1 MICDNTIAVRRIVF
15 HGHTPKALDAML
27 LKIAQWEDHHKAAVT
42 ADEATLFEFLQDKDH
57 THFSKVEYR

>member
-1 MICDNTIAVRRIVF
+1 
-15 HGHTPKALDAML
+15 ML